1 MQQRAHP
8 KLSRN
13 AHKSPPT
20 ATAMLRTCSIKQ
32 RLYANIDKVN
42 VELEKNHSVVAEV
55 WIPFEGAAK
64 TNQDSKSGSHLTH
77 YGMDL

>member
-42 VELEKNHSVVAEV
+42 IELEKNHSVVAEV
-55 WIPFEGAAK
+55 
-64 TNQDSKSGSHLTH
+64 
-77 YGMDL
+77 